1 MYSVSKPNQIFFVGN
16 FDSEEDEGY
25 TITEDSLL
33 SDSVTFAAGTT
44 STQTTGKRRREAE
57 YKADSRPHIAK
68 PVAHPSKAVPVVPA
82 STGARV
88 TSSTTTPPE
97 PVSGTNAGNPS
108 MVFTSN
114 DVSTFNIA
122 DFMKVV
128 IQSIQTTN
136 KVMSKDQESETTKR
150 LRLAETEVMC

>member
-16 FDSEEDEGY
+16 FDSEEDACSDLDEDY

-57 YKADSRPHIAK
+57 YQADSRPHIAK
-68 PVAHPSKAVPVVPA
+68 PVAHPSTAVPVVPA
-82 STGARV
+82 STSARV
-88 TSSTTTPPE
+88 TSSTTTPLE

-108 MVFTSN
+108 MVFTIKLG
-114 DVSTFNIA
+114 TAKIFNH
-122 DFMKVV
+122 V
-128 IQSIQTTN
+128 N
-136 KVMSKDQESETTKR
+136 
-150 LRLAETEVMC
+150 L